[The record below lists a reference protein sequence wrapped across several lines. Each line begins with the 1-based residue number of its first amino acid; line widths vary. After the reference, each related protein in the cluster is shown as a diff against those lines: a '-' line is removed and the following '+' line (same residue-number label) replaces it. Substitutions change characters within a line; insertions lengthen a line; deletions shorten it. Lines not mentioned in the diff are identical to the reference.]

1 MEARAKRREY
11 EARYRANTRRD
22 RREYL
27 REWRAKKKAAEKIP
41 HTNDVLMG
49 DFMEPDV
56 REALIKRWLPPDI
69 YEKVLLRRLKN
80 AEASR

>member
-27 REWRAKKKAAEKIP
+27 REWRAKKKAKEIQKIP
-41 HTNDVLMG
+41 HTNDTLMG
-49 DFMEPDV
+49 DFMESDV

-69 YEKVLLRRLKN
+69 YEKVLLRRKN
-80 AEASR
+80 G